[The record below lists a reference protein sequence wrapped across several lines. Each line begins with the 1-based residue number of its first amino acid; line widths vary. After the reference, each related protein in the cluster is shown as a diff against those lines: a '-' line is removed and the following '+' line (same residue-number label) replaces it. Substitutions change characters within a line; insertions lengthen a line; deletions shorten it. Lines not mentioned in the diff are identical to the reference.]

1 MFSIIKIIL
10 FSEHKLHS
18 ATLLQFDSTDTKIFQ
33 AVALILVS
41 VCPTWTMGQLIGDID
56 KDALKALVEE
66 QTAEQEEKDS
76 GH

>member
-1 MFSIIKIIL
+1 M
-10 FSEHKLHS
+10 
-18 ATLLQFDSTDTKIFQ
+18 FQ

-66 QTAEQEEKDS
+66 QTAEQAEQEEKDS
-76 GH
+76 EYFLQKFDFTQICKYLFR